1 MSTLFIV
8 AIIIGVI
15 AGVCVLLVSIDN
27 KQKRTAMND
36 LLQRFSQL
44 GSDHN
49 LSFSSQEV
57 LKDGVIGLDGMH
69 RKLAVLQKRNED
81 GFHSNVIDLNDV
93 KTCSVKRQY
102 GTIGG
107 SDLQTKKPE
116 QFLEKIV
123 LRFELANGGEPMEVM
138 FYNHIDHVIYQIAEL
153 ENKAKHWE
161 AILSKM
167 QAPVKKMA

>member
-1 MSTLFIV
+1 MSTLFIA
-8 AIIIGVI
+8 AIIIGII
-15 AGVCVLLVSIDN
+15 AGVCVLLVRIDN
-27 KQKRTAMND
+27 KQKRIAVND

-44 GSDHN
+44 GTNHN

-81 GFHSNVIDLNDV
+81 GYHSNVINLGEI
-93 KTCSVKRQY
+93 KTCSVKKQY
-102 GTIGG
+102 GTIGSG
-107 SDLQTKKPE
+107 DLQTKKPE
-116 QFLEKIV
+116 QYLEKIV
-123 LRFELANGGEPMEVM
+123 LHFEFNNGSEPVEVM

-167 QAPVKKMA
+167 QAPVKKRA